1 MDLTKLNEK
10 QLEAVQHINGPA
22 LLIAGAGSGKTR
34 VLTQR
39 IANLIFNHNVDP
51 QQILAITFT
60 NKAASEMRD
69 RIEELIQGDVS
80 RMWVGTFHSI
90 CVRILRYNI
99 HQLGYERNFIIFDVD
114 DQKIVVK
121 ECIAELNLDPKNYDV
136 NSVRSIISNEKN
148 SRKSAETYLKENF
161 NEFRLRKIGEIFELY
176 DKKLK
181 KSNALDFD
189 DLIVK
194 TLDLLEQYEDIREYY
209 RNKFNYILVDEYQD
223 TNKVQYMLIK
233 LLGKRKNGLENV
245 FVVGDE
251 DQSIYGWRGADI
263 NNILDFER
271 DFPSA
276 KVIKLERNYR
286 SSQNILDAANSVIVN
301 NTQRIGKNL
310 WTEDNKGDKIQ
321 LYQANSE
328 KTEALHIAER
338 IYNEKNIHRTSYDD
352 IAVLVRTRAQTR
364 AIEERFLLE
373 GIPYIIVGGQEFY
386 GRKEIKDLMAYLKLL
401 QNYHEDYSY
410 RRVINVPK
418 RGIGKKTLETL
429 ERFATEQNLSLFEA
443 STTIE
448 KGSLPK
454 KATEEINRFYDFIK
468 LLSEEKEQMGLYDFV
483 EKAYTSSGYRS
494 MLEKDNTIEG
504 KSRLENVEEFFSKV
518 KDFEERSEEKS
529 LEDFLAHISLLTDI
543 EKTEETS
550 HAKVSIMTVHSAKGL
565 EFEVIVIAGLEEKM
579 FPIIRESETDM
590 EEERRLFYVA
600 VTRAKK
606 RLYLTYAQDR
616 MIFGRYESRKKS
628 RFIDELPQNLVN
640 SNIKNIDAKSS
651 KTYEP
656 VFTGSYTVPKTV
668 VDDTEYTDNNNKIF
682 KTGDKITHKS
692 WGKGTI
698 VQVRGDE
705 ITAAF
710 NEKGI
715 KVMMLPYAPIKK
727 L

>member
-1 MDLTKLNEK
+1 
-10 QLEAVQHINGPA
+10 
-22 LLIAGAGSGKTR
+22 
-34 VLTQR
+34 
-39 IANLIFNHNVDP
+39 
-51 QQILAITFT
+51 
-60 NKAASEMRD
+60 
-69 RIEELIQGDVS
+69 
-80 RMWVGTFHSI
+80 
-90 CVRILRYNI
+90 
-99 HQLGYERNFIIFDVD
+99 LGYERNFIIFDVD

-338 IYNEKNIHRTSYDD
+338 IYNEKNIHRTSYSG
-352 IAVLVRTRAQTR
+352 TGENQ
-364 AIEERFLLE
+364 
-373 GIPYIIVGGQEFY
+373 
-386 GRKEIKDLMAYLKLL
+386 
-401 QNYHEDYSY
+401 
-410 RRVINVPK
+410 
-418 RGIGKKTLETL
+418 
-429 ERFATEQNLSLFEA
+429 
-443 STTIE
+443 ST
-448 KGSLPK
+448 
-454 KATEEINRFYDFIK
+454 N
-468 LLSEEKEQMGLYDFV
+468 
-483 EKAYTSSGYRS
+483 
-494 MLEKDNTIEG
+494 
-504 KSRLENVEEFFSKV
+504 
-518 KDFEERSEEKS
+518 
-529 LEDFLAHISLLTDI
+529 
-543 EKTEETS
+543 
-550 HAKVSIMTVHSAKGL
+550 
-565 EFEVIVIAGLEEKM
+565 
-579 FPIIRESETDM
+579 ESD
-590 EEERRLFYVA
+590 
-600 VTRAKK
+600 
-606 RLYLTYAQDR
+606 
-616 MIFGRYESRKKS
+616 
-628 RFIDELPQNLVN
+628 
-640 SNIKNIDAKSS
+640 
-651 KTYEP
+651 
-656 VFTGSYTVPKTV
+656 
-668 VDDTEYTDNNNKIF
+668 
-682 KTGDKITHKS
+682 
-692 WGKGTI
+692 
-698 VQVRGDE
+698 
-705 ITAAF
+705 
-710 NEKGI
+710 
-715 KVMMLPYAPIKK
+715 
-727 L
+727 

>member
-1 MDLTKLNEK
+1 MDLTKLNDK
-10 QLEAVQHINGPA
+10 QLEAVKHINGPA

-39 IANLIFNHNVDP
+39 IANLVFNHNVDP

-60 NKAASEMRD
+60 NKAANEMRD
-69 RIEELIQGDVS
+69 RIEELIQGDAS
-80 RMWVGTFHSI
+80 KMWVGTFHSI

-99 HQLGYERNFIIFDVD
+99 HKLGYGSNFIIFDVD

-121 ECIAELNLDPKNYDV
+121 ECIAELNLDSKNYDV
-136 NSVRSIISNEKN
+136 NTIRSIISNEKN
-148 SRKSAETYLKENF
+148 KRKSAENYLKENY
-161 NEFRLRKIGEIFELY
+161 NEFRLRKIGEIYELY

-194 TLDLLEQYEDIREYY
+194 TLDLLEQFEDIREYY
-209 RNKFNYILVDEYQD
+209 KNKFNYILVDEYQD

-233 LLGKRKNGLENV
+233 TLGKKKSGLENV

-286 SSQNILDAANSVIVN
+286 SSQNILDAANSVIMN

-373 GIPYIIVGGQEFY
+373 GIPYTIVGGQEFY

-401 QNYHEDYSY
+401 QNNHEDYSY
-410 RRVINVPK
+410 RRIINVPK
-418 RGIGKKTLETL
+418 RGIGKKTIETL
-429 ERFATEQNLSLFEA
+429 ENYAADQELSLFE
-443 STTIE
+443 SSKIIE
-448 KGSLPK
+448 KGSFPK
-454 KATEEINRFYDFIK
+454 KATEEIKRFYDFIK
-468 LLSEEKEQMGLYDFV
+468 HMSEEKELMSLYDFV
-483 EKAYTSSGYRS
+483 EKTYTSSGYRS
-494 MLEKDNTIEG
+494 MLEKDHTIEG

-518 KDFEERSEEKS
+518 KDFEERSEENA

-543 EKTEETS
+543 EKTEETNL
-550 HAKVSIMTVHSAKGL
+550 AKVSIMTVHSAKGL
-565 EFEVIVIAGLEEKM
+565 EFKVVVIAGLEEKM
-579 FPIIRESETDM
+579 FPIIRESENDM

-616 MIFGRYESRKKS
+616 MIYGRYESRKKS

-651 KTYEP
+651 KTFEP
-656 VFTGSYTVPKTV
+656 VFTGSYTIPKYVPE
-668 VDDTEYTDNNNKIF
+668 DLDFSENSNKIF
-682 KTGDKITHKS
+682 KIGDKISHKS
-692 WGKGTI
+692 WGVGTI
-698 VQVRGDE
+698 VQVKGDE